1 MFWGISQLA
10 KELLPLQRPCFYSA
24 KNTQGGRHIC
34 LHYLLQASVFLNGNG
49 AGESSHISAYIK
61 ILPGEYDAL
70 LRWPFS
76 HSVSF
81 TLFDQSN
88 VPEKVSPCL
97 VCYYISVGFGK
108 EDVTLHVTGLSLG
121 SGFW

>member
-1 MFWGISQLA
+1 M
-10 KELLPLQRPCFYSA
+10 ELMQRTH
-24 KNTQGGRHIC
+24 NEEDIC
-34 LHYLLQASVFLNGNG
+34 LLQASVFLNGNG

-88 VPEKVSPCL
+88 IPEKVSL
-97 VCYYISVGFGK
+97 IFY
-108 EDVTLHVTGLSLG
+108 DTLPYQWHLGNTG
-121 SGFW
+121 

>member
-1 MFWGISQLA
+1 MCVSCEHNFEPLCSIKFWGISQVTE
-10 KELLPLQRPCFYSA
+10 ELLAPPEPCSMELMQRTH
-24 KNTQGGRHIC
+24 NEEDIC
-34 LHYLLQASVFLNGNG
+34 LLQASVFLNGNG

-88 VPEKVSPCL
+88 IPEKVSL
-97 VCYYISVGFGK
+97 IFY
-108 EDVTLHVTGLSLG
+108 DTLPYQWHLGNTG
-121 SGFW
+121 

>member
-1 MFWGISQLA
+1 
-10 KELLPLQRPCFYSA
+10 
-24 KNTQGGRHIC
+24 
-34 LHYLLQASVFLNGNG
+34 LLQASIFLNGNG

-88 VPEKVSPCL
+88 APEKVSPCL
-97 VCYYISVGFGK
+97 LCHSYLSLGFGK
-108 EDVTLHVTGLSLG
+108 QSVTNQVYEVFFMFFKCAL
-121 SGFW
+121 